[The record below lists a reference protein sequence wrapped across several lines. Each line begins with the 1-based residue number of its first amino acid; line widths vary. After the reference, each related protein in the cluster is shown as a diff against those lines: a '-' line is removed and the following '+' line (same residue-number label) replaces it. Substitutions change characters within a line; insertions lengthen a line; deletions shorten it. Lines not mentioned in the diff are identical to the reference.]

1 MTSKERFRAVCEF
14 RLPDRFPMDYLAAPA
29 TDARLCEYYDVATQ
43 DDLLDVLGIDF
54 YYLSFRDIS
63 QNESSLPF
71 YHGPELEMN
80 DQERVCPFG
89 IRWTRGAY
97 ASKFAVDEALRGPLE
112 KATCPGDILRH
123 CWPSIDDFE
132 ITPLH
137 QECER
142 HWDKV
147 LVGGC
152 WTGILGDSY
161 RMMGFEN
168 FLLALAHNPE
178 LVGTLVGRMTD
189 FYLKLNDKVFREIG
203 DKLDIWS
210 WGNDFGSQNGLLFSP
225 DMFAELFLPHIRALN
240 ELAHSYRLKVMMH
253 SCGAIAPLIPQLIE
267 AGVDILDPI
276 QVTAAGMDPNSLKQQ
291 FGDRIVFHGAV
302 DTQRVLPI
310 DDVEGVYRHVQ
321 DTLGILGRNGGY
333 IFAPSQI
340 LQEDIP
346 VKNIDAMYRA
356 ARDFCPQ
363 QSFECS
369 NIHPEKSC

>member
-1 MTSKERFRAVCEF
+1 MTSKERFQAVCEF
-14 RLPDRFPMDYLAAPA
+14 RLPDRFPMDYLATPA
-29 TDARLCEYYDVATQ
+29 TDARLCAYYNVATQ

-71 YHGPELEMN
+71 YHGPELGMN

-97 ASKFAVDEALRGPLE
+97 ASKFAVDEALGGPLE
-112 KATCPGDILRH
+112 KATRPADILGH
-123 CWPSIDDFE
+123 AWPSVDDFD
-132 ITPLH
+132 ITALH

-142 HWDKV
+142 HADKV
-147 LVGGC
+147 RVGGC

-168 FLLALAHNPE
+168 FLLALAYNPE

-189 FYLKLNDKVFREIG
+189 FYLKLNDKIFREIG
-203 DKLDIWS
+203 GKLDIWY
-210 WGNDFGSQNGLLFSP
+210 WGNDFGSQSGLLFSP
-225 DMFAELFLPHIRALN
+225 DMFADVFLPHIRVLN
-240 ELAHSYRLKVMMH
+240 ELAHGYGLKVMMH
-253 SCGAIAPLIPQLIE
+253 SCGAIAPLIPELIE

-276 QVTAAGMDPNSLKQQ
+276 QVTAAGMKPSSLKQQ

-302 DTQRVLPI
+302 DTQHVLPVQ
-310 DDVEGVYRHVQ
+310 DVAGVYGHAQ
-321 DTLGILGRNGGY
+321 DILGILGRNGGY

-340 LQEDIP
+340 LQADIP
-346 VKNIDAMYRA
+346 VENIEAMYRA
-356 ARDFCPQ
+356 AREFCPER
-363 QSFECS
+363 SIEGTDTR
-369 NIHPEKSC
+369 PEALC

>member
-1 MTSKERFRAVCEF
+1 MTSKERFHAVCEF
-14 RLPDRFPMDYLAAPA
+14 RLPDRFPMDYLATPA
-29 TDARLCEYYDVATQ
+29 TDARLYAYYDVATQ

-80 DQERVCPFG
+80 GQERVCPFG

-97 ASKFAVDEALRGPLE
+97 ASKFAVDEAIKGPLE
-112 KATCPGDILRH
+112 KATRPADILRYS
-123 CWPSIDDFE
+123 WPSIDDFDV
-132 ITPLH
+132 TPLH

-142 HWDKV
+142 HSDKV

-168 FLLALAHNPE
+168 FLLALAYNRE
-178 LVGTLVGRMTD
+178 LAGTLVNRMTD

-203 DKLDIWS
+203 DKLDIWN
-210 WGNDFGSQNGLLFSP
+210 WGNDFGSQSGLLFSP
-225 DMFAELFLPHIRALN
+225 DMFAEVFLPHIRALN
-240 ELAHSYRLKVMMH
+240 ELAHGYGLKVMMH
-253 SCGAIAPLIPQLIE
+253 SCGAIAPLIPLLIE

-276 QVTAAGMDPNSLKQQ
+276 QVTAAGMDPSSLKQQ

-302 DTQRVLPI
+302 DTQHVLPVE
-310 DDVEGVYRHVQ
+310 DVAGVYGHAQ
-321 DTLGILGRNGGY
+321 DILGILGRNGGY

-340 LQEDIP
+340 LQADIP
-346 VKNIDAMYRA
+346 VKNIEAMYRA
-356 ARDFCPQ
+356 AREFCPER
-363 QSFECS
+363 STEGTDTR
-369 NIHPEKSC
+369 PEALC

>member
-1 MTSKERFRAVCEF
+1 MTSKERLRAVCEF
-14 RLPDRFPMDYLAAPA
+14 RLPDRFPMDYLATPA
-29 TDARLCEYYDVATQ
+29 TDARLCECYDVATQ

-123 CWPSIDDFE
+123 CWPSIDDFN

-302 DTQRVLPI
+302 DTQRVLPT
-310 DDVEGVYRHVQ
+310 DDVEGVYRHAQ
-321 DTLGILGRNGGY
+321 DTLGILGRNSGY

-369 NIHPEKSC
+369 DIHPE